1 MREIIPYNSN
11 LKDIAKQLRQNATLS
26 EVILWKH
33 LHQKKMLGYDFDRQK
48 PILNYIVDFYCKD
61 LKLVIE
67 IDGNSH
73 HHEDAYKADVI
84 RQTEIEQYG
93 VEFLRFSDKQIKHD
107 IINVLFEIETW
118 IENKVKINIVETHP

>member
-26 EVILWKH
+26 EVILCKH

-107 IINVLFEIETW
+107 ILNVLFEIETW
-118 IENKVKINIVETHP
+118 IENKMNNNIGETHP